1 MLGLRQGG
9 GQAPPTRDR
18 STDAASDASARPAA
32 LTPISAAIEQQ
43 FAPLI
48 RTIESEIIPRLL
60 LAHKGA
66 VDARGDTDERGEIP
80 NPEHVQEFA
89 SLVLT
94 QDAAAAA
101 RYIEAMVDQGYL
113 LETLYLEL
121 LAPAARHLGELWEQ
135 DLCDFVDVTMALG
148 RVQHVIREF
157 SPVFRDASDGSDGEE
172 AVAGRARRIL
182 LTPAPGEQHSM
193 GLMMV
198 KEFFLR
204 GGWEVVGGPGVPTD
218 EVAVQVASEWFDCV
232 GVSVGGDC
240 RLDGLANWISSIRA
254 ASKNRAI
261 TILLGGPHFVAH
273 PELAALFGAD
283 ATAADAR
290 TAVRQAEILATRPD

>member
-1 MLGLRQGG
+1 MLGLTQGG
-9 GQAPPTRDR
+9 GQAPPARDR
-18 STDAASDASARPAA
+18 STEAASDAETRPAA
-32 LTPISAAIEQQ
+32 LTPIAAAVEQQ

-66 VDARGDTDERGEIP
+66 VEARGDTDERGEIP
-80 NPEHVQEFA
+80 SAEHVLEFA
-89 SLVLT
+89 GLVLT
-94 QDAAAAA
+94 QDASSAS

-157 SPVFRDASDGSDGEE
+157 SPVFRDNADAPKE
-172 AVAGRARRIL
+172 RTRRIL

-204 GGWEVVGGPGVPTD
+204 GGWEVVGGPGVPAE
-218 EVAVQVASEWFDCV
+218 EVAVQLASEWFDCV
-232 GVSVGGDC
+232 GISVGGDC
-240 RLDGLANWISSIRA
+240 RLDGLAAWINSIRA
-254 ASKNRAI
+254 AAKNRAI
-261 TILLGGPHFVAH
+261 TIMLGGPHFVAR

-290 TAVRQAEILATRPD
+290 TAVRQAEILTARPV

>member
-1 MLGLRQGG
+1 MLGLTQRG
-9 GQAPPTRDR
+9 GQSPPVRDR
-18 STDAASDASARPAA
+18 STESASDASGRPSG
-32 LTPISAAIEQQ
+32 LTPIAAALDQH

-66 VDARGDTDERGEIP
+66 VDARCDAADERGEIP
-80 NPEHVQEFA
+80 GVEQVHEFA

-94 QDAAAAA
+94 QDASAAS
-101 RYIEAMVDQGYL
+101 RYVEAMVDQGYL
-113 LETLYLEL
+113 LETLYLDL

-157 SPVFRDASDGSDGEE
+157 SPVFREAADGSDAESP
-172 AVAGRARRIL
+172 ATRSRRIL

-193 GLMMV
+193 GLLMV

-204 GGWEVVGGPGVPTD
+204 DGWEVVGGPGVPAD
-218 EVAVQVASEWFDCV
+218 EVALQVASEWFDCI

-240 RLDGLANWISSIRA
+240 RLAGLASWIGSLRA
-254 ASKNRAI
+254 VSKNR
-261 TILLGGPHFVAH
+261 TVSVLLGGPHFAAH

-290 TAVRQAEILATRPD
+290 TAVRQAEILTARPD